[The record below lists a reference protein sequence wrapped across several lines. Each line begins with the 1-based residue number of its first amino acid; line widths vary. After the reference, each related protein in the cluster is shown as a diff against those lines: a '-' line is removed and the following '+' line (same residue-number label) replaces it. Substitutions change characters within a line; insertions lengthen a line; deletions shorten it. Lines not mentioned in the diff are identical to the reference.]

1 MGSLRLSRVNR
12 WAPYAAVFAVAL
24 SARVATIIHAGGLD
38 TVFGYDQ
45 GVYYAASASLSFG
58 HVPYS
63 EFRMVHPPGIML
75 ALLPFAELAR
85 WTGDVTAM
93 GAARVAWGF
102 LGATNAL
109 LVAVVA
115 RRFGR
120 PAAILSGLWYA
131 LWPALLLTESTTR
144 LEPLVSVCLLT
155 GWALLTSPMVGE
167 RRTLQV
173 VGGFALG
180 LAPAVKIWAIAPV
193 IVTLAWLAWEL
204 RGRTAVR
211 VSASAVAGTTAVCL
225 PFFVLAPG
233 AMWSTIVADQ
243 LGRPRLRSS
252 IVLRWLDLT
261 GLDLYLDGR
270 TSRLAASLAVAV
282 VAAVILGLAWR
293 RVTARMFV
301 VLSLVQLGVLFAS
314 PSYFGFYTGFVL
326 PAFSISLGAAAAVTV
341 DGIAFLARRRV
352 AFRRTARWLP
362 VGVAAAIGVAGVA
375 VWAAELAGQ
384 ASRYYSLRPFPTDQ
398 VRPFVADVRCVTS
411 DSPSALIA
419 LDVLTRNLERGCAEG
434 VDVSGLGDDT
444 EPPQVPWAGEPGE
457 LGDRQRQH
465 SVLTYLGTGNVAIVM
480 RRHFDGF
487 DEQGW
492 ATIDTWPELTRIGT
506 LTVRQAPGWPV
517 TAETR
522 STADVD

>member
-1 MGSLRLSRVNR
+1 LGSLRLSRVNR
-12 WAPYAAVFAVAL
+12 WAPFAAVFAVAL
-24 SARVATIIHAGGLD
+24 SVRLATVVHAGGLD

-63 EFRMVHPPGIML
+63 EFRMVHPPGVML
-75 ALLPFAELAR
+75 ALLPFVELAR
-85 WTGDVTAM
+85 WIGDVAAM
-93 GAARVAWGF
+93 GAARVAWTF

-109 LVAVVA
+109 LVALVA

-131 LWPALLLTESTTR
+131 LWPALLLAESTTR

-155 GWALLTSPMVGE
+155 GWALLTSPTVAD
-167 RRTLQV
+167 RRSLQLL
-173 VGGFALG
+173 GGFALG

-193 IVTLAWLAWEL
+193 IVTLVWLAWEL
-204 RGRTAVR
+204 RGRAAVR
-211 VSASAVAGTTAVCL
+211 VAVSAVAGTTAICL

-233 AMWSTIVADQ
+233 AMWSAIVTDQ

-261 GLDLYLDGR
+261 GLELYVSGDAVR
-270 TSRLAASLAVAV
+270 IVASMAVAV
-282 VAAVILGLAWR
+282 LAAAILALAWR
-293 RVTARMFV
+293 RAAARMFV

-314 PSYFGFYTGFVL
+314 PSYFSFYAGFVL

-352 AFRRTARWLP
+352 AFRRVAHWLP
-362 VGVAAAIGVAGVA
+362 VAVATTIGLGGLA
-375 VWAAELAGQ
+375 VWGAELAGQ
-384 ASRYYSLRPFPTDQ
+384 ASRYYTVRPFPAAQ
-398 VRPFVADVRCVTS
+398 VKPFVTRVRCVTS
-411 DSPSALIA
+411 DSPIALIA
-419 LDVLTRNLERGCAEG
+419 LDVLTRNLERGCAQG

-457 LGDRQRQH
+457 LGERQRQH
-465 SVLTYLGTGNVAIVM
+465 SVLTYLGTGNVAIMM

-492 ATIDTWPELTRIGT
+492 ATIDTWPELTRIGKM
-506 LTVRQAPGWPV
+506 TVRQAPGWPV
-517 TAETR
+517 TPETR